1 LLVRISEVLEGK
13 NCYQAVQIYIATFNK
28 ARITTEMFLHPTS
41 KNTIIPYKQ
50 MIDIG
55 FFNPLLLSPKLLS
68 LIMMQYVPGLT
79 ADKSRVCSMALLAT
93 FRYGSV

>member
-1 LLVRISEVLEGK
+1 MLVRISEVLEGK

-28 ARITTEMFLHPTS
+28 ASITTEMFLHPTS

-55 FFNPLLLSPKLLS
+55 FFNPLLNA
-68 LIMMQYVPGLT
+68 Q
-79 ADKSRVCSMALLAT
+79 RLAFAEVVIAHNDAICT
-93 FRYGSV
+93 GTYGG